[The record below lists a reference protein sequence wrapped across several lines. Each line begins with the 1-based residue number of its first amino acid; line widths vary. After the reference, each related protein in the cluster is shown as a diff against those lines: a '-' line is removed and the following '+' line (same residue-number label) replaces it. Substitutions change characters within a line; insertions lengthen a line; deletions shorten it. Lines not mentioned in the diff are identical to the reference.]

1 MFWIGGC
8 GAMSQK
14 GRAWTSVTESRV
26 MVGSMMVSTRSGRGL
41 LAWSRTF
48 PWAWRFGLGNAWNW

>member
-1 MFWIGGC
+1 
-8 GAMSQK
+8 MSQK
-14 GRAWTSVTESRV
+14 RGAWTSVTESRA
-26 MVGSMMVSTRSGRGL
+26 MVGRMMASTRSGRGL